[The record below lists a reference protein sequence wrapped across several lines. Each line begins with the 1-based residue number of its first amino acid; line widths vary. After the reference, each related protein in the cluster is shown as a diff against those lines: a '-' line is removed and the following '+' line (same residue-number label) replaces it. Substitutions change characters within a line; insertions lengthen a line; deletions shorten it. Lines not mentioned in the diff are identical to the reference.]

1 MGGVCTPP
9 PRAGG
14 HGGRGGRGGRGA
26 DADADANA
34 DADDGGGLD
43 QRGCAYMVLVVGFWT
58 WLQSNAELL
67 PVLLLGGTLGY
78 YCAITWLVFHGLDL
92 FVGAMLVKLHER

>member
-1 MGGVCTPP
+1 
-9 PRAGG
+9 
-14 HGGRGGRGGRGA
+14 
-26 DADADANA
+26 
-34 DADDGGGLD
+34 
-43 QRGCAYMVLVVGFWT
+43 MVLVVGFWT

-92 FVGAMLVKLHER
+92 FVGARLVKLHER